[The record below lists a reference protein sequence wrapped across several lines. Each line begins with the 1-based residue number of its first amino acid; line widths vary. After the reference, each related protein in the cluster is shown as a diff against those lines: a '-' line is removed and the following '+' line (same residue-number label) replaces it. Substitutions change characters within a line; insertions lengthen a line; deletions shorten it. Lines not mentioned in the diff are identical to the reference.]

1 MPIEDSEG
9 RAEPSA
15 IRGVEDGLDLVAP
28 SETPHGNRVRRL
40 VVGRRRVAAR
50 DHCRTAVAGDPA
62 MLRHAS
68 RRSRSRVTACSVG
81 WGVLAMLPSTSR
93 LMMKS

>member
-1 MPIEDSEG
+1 MSIEDAQG
-9 RAEPSA
+9 GTEPSA
-15 IRGVEDGLDLVAP
+15 FRGMEDGLDLVAP
-28 SETPHGNRVRRL
+28 PEASPGNQVRRA

-50 DHCRTAVAGDPA
+50 DHCRTAGAGDPA

-81 WGVLAMLPSTSR
+81 WGFLAMLPSTSR